1 MKQHKDTARYEL
13 VRALSPR
20 EFAGLVFQAMELHE
34 ASESYEEAFNE
45 LVDNMVVEKKS
56 KNKCRGKCK

>member
-1 MKQHKDTARYEL
+1 MKQHKDKARYEL

-20 EFAGLVFQAMELHE
+20 EFAGLVFAAMELHE
-34 ASESYEEAFNE
+34 ASESYEEAFDE

-56 KNKCRGKCK
+56 EKRCK